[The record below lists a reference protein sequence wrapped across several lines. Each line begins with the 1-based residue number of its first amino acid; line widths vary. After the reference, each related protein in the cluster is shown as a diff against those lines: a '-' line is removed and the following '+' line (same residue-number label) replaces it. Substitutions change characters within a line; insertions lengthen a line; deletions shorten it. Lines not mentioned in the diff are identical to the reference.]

1 MLSWRF
7 LGPLFGSP
15 GLSWPLLGLS
25 WAALGLSWVALGLSW
40 VALGLSWV
48 LEITPLVLLTKWVF
62 TSAKRYFVQIAD
74 ANPHRVLK
82 TSFPG
87 AARPDMRLSKSD
99 VGLLVVISAR

>member
-1 MLSWRF
+1 MSVFRNV
-7 LGPLFGSP
+7 PIQ
-15 GLSWPLLGLS
+15 GLLWPQCLDE
-25 WAALGLSWVALGLSW
+25 AF
-40 VALGLSWV
+40 SWV

-82 TSFPG
+82 TSYPC

-99 VGLLVVISAR
+99 DGFLVVVCAR